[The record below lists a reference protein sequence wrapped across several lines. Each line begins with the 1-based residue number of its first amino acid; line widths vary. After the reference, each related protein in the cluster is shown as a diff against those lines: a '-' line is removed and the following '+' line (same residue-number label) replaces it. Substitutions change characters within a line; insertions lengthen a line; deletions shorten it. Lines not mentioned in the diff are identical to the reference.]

1 MDQPASAPTSAPVIE
16 QAAALPRGA
25 EAAALPS
32 AEGRDALFPVA
43 PNEFVTAIS
52 HFYRGELARMASW
65 RDRLDR
71 TTNWAVGGAAAMLSI
86 SLSAPSAHH
95 GVIILAMLLVLL
107 LLGIEARRYR
117 FYDIYRRRVRTIER
131 NYYGPLFGGR
141 EAGSE
146 QPWVVALQRDL
157 TQPRFYVGF
166 LQAMARRLWRNYIW
180 IFFIL
185 LVAWLLK
192 ITLTVVTYIMSALS
206 FEHAV
211 TTAVENSSIG
221 PVSGPLVIAALG
233 VFYLS
238 LLVVM
243 FRYRNLDDEF
253 RDSSAFL

>member
-1 MDQPASAPTSAPVIE
+1 MDHPARTPAGAPMVDEPATHPI
-16 QAAALPRGA
+16 GA
-25 EAAALPS
+25 EAAPA
-32 AEGRDALFPVA
+32 AMAVGADALFPVA

-141 EAGSE
+141 EPGTE
-146 QPWVVALQRDL
+146 QPWVVALRQDL
-157 TQPRFYVGF
+157 TAPRFYVGF

-192 ITLTVVTYIMSALS
+192 ITLTVVTYVMSALS

-221 PVSGPLVIAALG
+221 PVSGPLVIGALA

-243 FRYRNLDDEF
+243 FRYRSLGDEF
-253 RDSSAFL
+253 RDSTAFL